1 MAVVGDAASAN
12 SRPYKL
18 IVQLYATGTAQ
29 PEGDVVLL
37 LVIVMVLAA
46 EAAVAASA
54 LRETDAVH

>member
-1 MAVVGDAASAN
+1 
-12 SRPYKL
+12 L

>member
-1 MAVVGDAASAN
+1 MAVLGDAASGN
-12 SRPYKL
+12 SLLYKL
-18 IVQLYATGTAQ
+18 IVQLYVTGTAQ

-46 EAAVAASA
+46 EADVVASA